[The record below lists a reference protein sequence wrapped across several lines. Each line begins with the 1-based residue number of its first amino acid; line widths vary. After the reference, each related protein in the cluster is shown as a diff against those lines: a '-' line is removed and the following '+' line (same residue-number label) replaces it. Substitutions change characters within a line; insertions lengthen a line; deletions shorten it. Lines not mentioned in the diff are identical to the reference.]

1 MDQQKN
7 AVPQPQEQPTQVYR
21 TEMTAKRKIKNRPV
35 GFWAFVGL
43 ILLFSIPVIGLIA
56 AVIFFFATKNANVK
70 NFSGASM
77 AIILTQ
83 FIATVLIVSLVLSSV
98 LAVLLPTINQTFGT
112 EFTSVYQVIDVAS
125 NVLQGNYSE
134 AIEPLVPALST
145 VMGDEFEPFLTE
157 LSSGRYERL
166 LHQLKNEQYGLILAD
181 LRDGKYPEL
190 KESLN
195 DEAYAMLIRELENA
209 ANGYE
214 SPLIEMVDEILS

>member
-7 AVPQPQEQPTQVYR
+7 AAPQLKEQPAQVYR
-21 TEMTAKRKIKNRPV
+21 TEMTTTRKAKNRPV

-56 AVIFFFATKNANVK
+56 AVIFFFATKNANIK
-70 NFSGASM
+70 NFSGAAM
-77 AIILTQ
+77 ALILTQ

-98 LAVLLPTINQTFGT
+98 LAVLLPTINETFGT

-125 NVLQGNYSE
+125 NALQGNYSK

-145 VMGDEFEPFLTE
+145 VLGDEYEVFLTE
-157 LSSGRYERL
+157 LSSGRYEEL
-166 LHQLKNEQYGLILAD
+166 LHQLKNEQYGLILSD
-181 LRDGKYPEL
+181 LQMGKYPEL

-195 DEAYAMLIRELENA
+195 DEAYAMLVRELENA
-209 ANGYE
+209 ANGQK
-214 SPLIEMVDEILS
+214 SPFIEMIEEVLS